1 MEILKVLVVSDSTGE
16 TGEMAAKAWLSQFE
30 DVEFDLSS
38 RSDTTDQARVDGIF
52 REDLSHAVM
61 VLSVV
66 MPDVALYLQKKC
78 VEAGVPFIDLFD
90 IPLRILEDVT
100 GKPACRLPGLTRE
113 LDPEYF
119 NKISCIEFAV
129 KYDDGKD
136 KRGLLKADIVLIGVS
151 RTSKTP
157 LSMLLANKGYNVCN
171 LPLVPEISVPAELY
185 RVDPKRVI
193 GLIISPEKLGDIRTE
208 RMKDLGLDGGMY
220 SDEERIARELAYAQ
234 GIFEKVGC
242 AVIDVSA
249 WTIEQSATRI
259 IEEMR
264 KNFATSVRRHCA
276 M

>member
-1 MEILKVLVVSDSTGE
+1 MLVVSDSTGE

-30 DVEFDLSS
+30 DLEFDLSS
-38 RSDTTDQARVDGIF
+38 RSDTTDRACVDGIF
-52 REDLSHAVM
+52 REDLSHAVIIH
-61 VLSVV
+61 SVV

-100 GKPACRLPGLTRE
+100 GKPARRLPGLTRE

-171 LPLVPEISVPAELY
+171 LPLVPEIAVPAELY

-208 RMKDLGLDGGMY
+208 RMKDLGLEGGIY
-220 SDEERIARELAYAQ
+220 SDDERIGRELAYAQ
-234 GIFEKVGC
+234 GIFDKVGC

-259 IEEMR
+259 VEEMR
-264 KNFATSVRRHCA
+264 KNFGTSVRRHCA
-276 M
+276 I